1 MQEITLE
8 KQPNQQFSISLCGAA
23 YVISLRTLAN
33 GATLADIEI
42 DNEPLVRGLL
52 CRGNELLLPY
62 PYQARGGTFLFTTA
76 GGRYPY
82 YTDFGGSCRFYFISA
97 EELANANAAA

>member
-1 MQEITLE
+1 MEN
-8 KQPNQQFSISLCGAA
+8 QPNQQFSISLGGAA
-23 YVISLRTLAN
+23 YVISLRTLTN

-42 DNEPLVRGLL
+42 DNETLVSGLL

-62 PYQARGGTFLFTTA
+62 PYQARGGNFLFTTSE
-76 GGRYPY
+76 GRYPS
-82 YTDFGGSCRFYFISA
+82 YTDFNGSCRFYFISA

>member
-8 KQPNQQFSISLCGAA
+8 KQPNQQFSITLGGEA
-23 YVISLRTLAN
+23 YAISLRTLEN
-33 GATLADIEI
+33 GATLADITK
-42 DNEPLVRGLL
+42 DNEPLISGQL

-62 PYQARGGTFLFTTA
+62 PYKARGGNFLFTA
-76 GGRYPY
+76 ADGRYPS

>member
-1 MQEITLE
+1 MEN
-8 KQPNQQFSISLCGAA
+8 QPNQQFSISLGGAA

-42 DNEPLVRGLL
+42 DNEPLFSGLL

-62 PYQARGGTFLFTTA
+62 PYQARGGNFLFTTSE
-76 GGRYPY
+76 GRYPS
-82 YTDFGGSCRFYFISA
+82 YTDFNGSCRFYFISA
-97 EELANANAAA
+97 EELANADAAA

>member
-1 MQEITLE
+1 MEN
-8 KQPNQQFSISLCGAA
+8 QPNQQFSISLGGAA

-42 DNEPLVRGLL
+42 DNETLVNGLL

-62 PYQARGGTFLFTTA
+62 PYQARGGNFLFTTSE
-76 GGRYPY
+76 GRYPSY
-82 YTDFGGSCRFYFISA
+82 KDFNGSCRFYFISA

>member
-1 MQEITLE
+1 ME
-8 KQPNQQFSISLCGAA
+8 KQPNQQFSISLGGAA

-42 DNEPLVRGLL
+42 DNETLVSGLL

-62 PYQARGGTFLFTTA
+62 PYQARGGNFLFTTSE
-76 GGRYPY
+76 GRYPS
-82 YTDFGGSCRFYFISA
+82 YTDFNGSCRFYFISA